1 MQKVRNLLLMILVG
15 SVLSCVSVKK
25 IEAPVPPP
33 PVLEPV
39 PQFSVGLPMPE
50 SGGELAVLFKVPLKI
65 ENPGKD
71 AYTLQKLEAQAI
83 LHLADQDLELKTQ
96 LVSAEQEPVQGTTIN
111 PHGSFTWFLAVS
123 VPLEQVLSHFTEPA
137 SASSHPD
144 GANNASKVF
153 DVSAMAMLFDP
164 RGKVLNLETK
174 TAIPMPQI
182 FWPVVRVLSIAVKRA
197 ELINTRLKVRLLIE
211 NHNNF
216 PLTLSRFSYE
226 LYGNGRF
233 WADGSFADLFTVQG
247 NESLEKDIY
256 LLMNFINMKRD
267 LLDQVIALKSVQYR
281 FHGDLR
287 IESPLLYLP
296 AFPYAFDR
304 QGSSPV
310 IE

>member
-1 MQKVRNLLLMILVG
+1 MRKAGNLLVIVLIG
-15 SVLSCVSVKK
+15 SILSCVSVKK

-33 PVLEPV
+33 PSPEPV
-39 PQFSVGLPMPE
+39 PQLSVGLPMLE
-50 SGGELAVLFKVPLKI
+50 SGGELAVLFKIPLKI

-71 AYTLQKLEAQAI
+71 TYALQNLEAQAV
-83 LHLADQDLELKTQ
+83 LHLPDRDLKLQTQ
-96 LVSAEQEPVQGTTIN
+96 LVNDVEGPVQSTTID
-111 PHGSFTWFLAVS
+111 PHGSSTWSLAVS
-123 VPLEQVLSHFTEPA
+123 VPLEQVLSHFSEPDSAA
-137 SASSHPD
+137 SLPD

-153 DVSAMAMLFDP
+153 DVSAIAMLLDP

-174 TAIPMPQI
+174 TAIPMPQL
-182 FWPVVRVLSIAVKRA
+182 FWPEVRVLSIAVKRA

-233 WADGSFADLFTVQG
+233 WADGNLADLFTVQG
-247 NESLEKDIY
+247 NERIEKDIY

-287 IESPLLYLP
+287 IESPLQYLP
-296 AFPYAFDR
+296 VFPYAFDR

>member
-1 MQKVRNLLLMILVG
+1 MKESLLMILIG

-25 IEAPVPPP
+25 VEPPVPPP
-33 PVLEPV
+33 PIPEPV
-39 PQFSVGLPMPE
+39 PQFSVGLPILE

-71 AYTLQKLEAQAI
+71 TYALQNLEAEAV
-83 LHLADQDLELKTQ
+83 LHLPDRDLKLQTQ
-96 LVSAEQEPVQGTTIN
+96 LVSAEQEPVQGTMID
-111 PHGSFTWFLAVS
+111 PHGSSAWSLAVS
-123 VPLEQVLSHFTEPA
+123 VPLDQVLSHFSEPA
-137 SASSHPD
+137 SAASRPD
-144 GANNASKVF
+144 GSNNASKVF
-153 DVSAMAMLFDP
+153 DVSAMAMLLDP

-182 FWPVVRVLSIAVKRA
+182 FWPEVRVLNIAVKRA

-233 WADGSFADLFTVQG
+233 WADGSLADLFTIQG
-247 NESLEKDIY
+247 NESIEKDIY

-296 AFPYAFDR
+296 AFPYAFDK